1 MYPLLS
7 PPSSRPVGQAV
18 ERQNA
23 ASRNKYWH
31 GVCRTMLMVYHSIH
45 TCISGTDF
53 LIGIDPEA
61 AELLVPEAALRE
73 TEAAKLYES
82 GYGI

>member
-1 MYPLLS
+1 
-7 PPSSRPVGQAV
+7 
-18 ERQNA
+18 
-23 ASRNKYWH
+23 
-31 GVCRTMLMVYHSIH
+31 MLMVYHSIH